1 LTRGAAAVSIIEIP
15 IIALFRRMI
24 DIIITADNA
33 AVCRLIGEGV
43 ATIANR
49 TYLIIVTYAGIAVYY
64 YTKNDF
70 AETRS

>member
-1 LTRGAAAVSIIEIP
+1 
-15 IIALFRRMI
+15 MI